1 MTIATTQQSPIS
13 HCLSQ
18 LNDQTYSRQ
27 SSTPLSFHSV
37 VSSTTD
43 EQIPSSPLII
53 SKTQIFTDIVNE
65 LIQGAKGLDKLSYS
79 LANFT
84 KSIHDFIRLTT
95 DKQTEKVKHLENE
108 LEKYVNIFGLF
119 FFRRNLFICS
129 ENVRHNSIVRIYF
142 ARKKF
147 NIFSRNIPFE
157 RSTIISMKSH

>member
-119 FFRRNLFICS
+119 FFEEIYSFVQKMFDTIQSCEFILH
-129 ENVRHNSIVRIYF
+129 EKNSI
-142 ARKKF
+142 
-147 NIFSRNIPFE
+147 FSLETFHSNDQ
-157 RSTIISMKSH
+157 RSSR